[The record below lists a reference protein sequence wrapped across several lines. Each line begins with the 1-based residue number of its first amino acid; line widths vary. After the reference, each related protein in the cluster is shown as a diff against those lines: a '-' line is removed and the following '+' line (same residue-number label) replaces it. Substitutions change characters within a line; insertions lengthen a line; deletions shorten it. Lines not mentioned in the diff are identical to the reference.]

1 MSNRDV
7 TRIKGGVVVM
17 VVICAHVPMSLR
29 ARTSVPDLWSENKGN
44 EKEWIWV
51 DEHADWDSWMASYI
65 GLWFVGCLARQS
77 SL

>member
-1 MSNRDV
+1 MSDRHV

-29 ARTSVPDLWSENKGN
+29 ARTSMLDLWSENKGN

-51 DEHADWDSWMASYI
+51 DEHADWDS
-65 GLWFVGCLARQS
+65 
-77 SL
+77 